1 MTKIDDF
8 LDLVRSRRSMRRFK
22 PDAVPTEIL
31 NKVLEAGRWAMSGAN
46 AQPWEFVAVRNPAL
60 LAKLAESW
68 FEPHKEMYAIE
79 QSRVE
84 ALRLTPLRE
93 FATTAAFKS
102 APVLV
107 VILGDR
113 RTYQGTVLGAPYLVT
128 EGASDAIYLKNMAN
142 ATQNINLA
150 ASAAGL
156 GAMWISITR
165 VWADSIK
172 RILDIPDMLEV
183 HTMVALGYPAYLP
196 VPGSRRPMKEIVHY
210 DKYDTGRE
218 RSAGD
223 IQNFLYS
230 LRTATEIPYRLGYMP
245 KKEQP

>member
-1 MTKIDDF
+1 
-8 LDLVRSRRSMRRFK
+8 
-22 PDAVPTEIL
+22 
-31 NKVLEAGRWAMSGAN
+31 MSGAN

-107 VILGDR
+107 VVLGDR

-128 EGASDAIYLKNMAN
+128 EGASDAIYLKNVAN
-142 ATQNINLA
+142 ATHNINLA

-196 VPGSRRPMKEIVHY
+196 VPAPDARRPLKDIVHY
-210 DKYDTGRE
+210 DKYDTKRL
-218 RSAGD
+218 RSADD
-223 IQNFLYS
+223 IQTFLYS
-230 LRTATEIPYRLGYMP
+230 LRKATEIPYRQGYMP
-245 KKEQP
+245 RKDQP